1 MRRRR
6 HEPSTLDGF
15 MGDIRHSTH
24 HFMHRTYMHST
35 FLCTCL
41 LILTTSLTAQNPA
54 PSASAGTRV
63 ARALDAPTLRAHLEF
78 LADDALEGR
87 APGTRGG
94 ATAAKY
100 IATQFERLGLEPA
113 GDSGTYFQQ
122 VPIIALTPNPTLAI
136 GDAPPLKWKTDY
148 VMWSMRNDS
157 LVDLRAD
164 PVFVGYGIVAPE
176 YGWNDYAGVDVKGK
190 VVVTLV
196 NDPGLQD
203 STIFRGK
210 ILTYYGRW
218 TYKIEEAR
226 RQGAAGILMV
236 HTTESATYPWTTV
249 LSGWVGPQVRLE
261 VPPSSLVVAGW
272 LHQDAAATLFRQAG
286 QDLSALST
294 AAARK
299 GFQAIP
305 LKLQLHATVRST
317 VRRSVTANVLAR
329 WPGRGSLA
337 HEAVLIGGHYDHFG
351 IGAPVDGDSIYNG
364 AEDNASG
371 TAGVLTVAESFVRS
385 GVHASRSIVFV
396 GFAAEESGLLG
407 SQALAS
413 NPPTP
418 LRDFAAILNLDVLN
432 LYGRT
437 RDFSALGL
445 DQSSL
450 GRTIQQAAAAE
461 GLRVTP
467 NPEEL
472 IRGEFFRSD
481 HFSFARVGVPG
492 TSLGSGSDFVG
503 RPAGWGKEQK
513 DLYVAKRYHQPSDQI
528 QPWFNYDGAIQQLR
542 VTVRAAVLVGN
553 AASQPTWS
561 ASSEFRQAGQ
571 ERLQAGSR

>member
-1 MRRRR
+1 MR
-6 HEPSTLDGF
+6 LF
-15 MGDIRHSTH
+15 AV
-24 HFMHRTYMHST
+24 
-35 FLCTCL
+35 
-41 LILTTSLTAQNPA
+41 SLWLGCAAVAGNVSAQSRDAAGSP
-54 PSASAGTRV
+54 GTRV
-63 ARALDAPTLRAHLEF
+63 ARAVDPKVLRAHLEF

-94 ATAAKY
+94 ETAAKY
-100 IATQFERLGLEPA
+100 IAAQFERLGLEPA
-113 GDSGTYFQQ
+113 GDSGTYFQR
-122 VPIIALTPNPTLAI
+122 VPIIALTPHPALAVV
-136 GDAPPLKWKTDY
+136 GATSTPLAWKDDY

-157 LVDLRAD
+157 LVSLRAD
-164 PVFVGYGIVAPE
+164 VVFVGYGITAPE
-176 YGWNDYAGVDVKGK
+176 YGWNDYAGLDVKGK
-190 VVVTLV
+190 IVVALV
-196 NDPGLQD
+196 NDPGLRD

-261 VPPSSLVVAGW
+261 TPPSSLVVAGW
-272 LHQDAAATLFRQAG
+272 LHQDAAARLFRQGG
-286 QDLSALST
+286 QDLAALSE

-299 GFQAIP
+299 GFQAVP
-305 LKLQLHATVRST
+305 LKLQLEGSVRSAI
-317 VRRSVTANVLAR
+317 RRSHTENVLGR
-329 WPGRGSLA
+329 WPGVGPRA
-337 HEAVLIGGHYDHFG
+337 REAVLIGGHYDHFG

-371 TAGVLTVAESFVRS
+371 TAGVLAAAEAFVKS
-385 GVHASRSIVFV
+385 GVRTPRSMVFV

-407 SQALAS
+407 SQALAA
-413 NPPTP
+413 NPPFP
-418 LRDFAAILNLDVLN
+418 LRDMAAVLNLDVLN

-450 GRTIQQAAAAE
+450 GQMVTQAAAAE

-467 NPEEL
+467 NEEAL
-472 IRGEFFRSD
+472 VRGAYFRSD
-481 HFSFARVGVPG
+481 HFSLARAGVPG
-492 TSLGSGSDFVG
+492 TSLESGSDFVG

-513 DLYVAKRYHQPSDQI
+513 DLYTAKRYHQPSDELL
-528 QPWFNYDGAIQQLR
+528 PWFSYDGAIQQLR
-542 VTVRAAVLVGN
+542 VTVRTAVLVGT
-553 AASQPTWS
+553 AADQPKWS
-561 ASSEFRQAGQ
+561 PQSEFRQAG
-571 ERLQAGSR
+571 EARLGVSSR